1 MKNLSILVF
10 VLFIVIFISCNFNK
24 KTKKVEGGMFELNHQ
39 SNYVPNTQLSVADYS
54 EYKGYFPKEG
64 FIPTAE
70 VAFQVAESILN
81 KIYGKESI
89 EEQKPFSI
97 NLEND
102 IWILEGHIEPGV
114 KGGVAYMEI
123 RKSNGEILKVYH
135 GK

>member
-1 MKNLSILVF
+1 MKNLSILM
-10 VLFIVIFISCNFNK
+10 LFIAIFTSCNFIE
-24 KTKKVEGGMFELNHQ
+24 KTKKTESNMIESNLQN
-39 SNYVPNTQLSVADYS
+39 NYVLNTQLSATDYS

-70 VAFQVAESILN
+70 VAFRVAEPILN
-81 KIYGKESI
+81 EIYGEENI
-89 EEQKPFSI
+89 EEQKPFSV

-102 IWILEGHIEPGV
+102 IWILEGYIEPGV